1 MDKRNKLLLKSII
14 DYFDPRFTKIESDIS
29 SLKTDVSTI
38 NKYISTES
46 KVKEITANKLV
57 EDFFNKNN
65 MNYKR
70 LSWKYVYN
78 RNGKEV
84 TDLDG
89 CYIINSKPINSIS
102 SIDNISKRNYDKIIN
117 EQAILDILQ
126 TNKTSTTLYTP
137 ISRLVIIESKN
148 LL

>member
-1 MDKRNKLLLKSII
+1 
-14 DYFDPRFTKIESDIS
+14 
-29 SLKTDVSTI
+29 
-38 NKYISTES
+38 
-46 KVKEITANKLV
+46 
-57 EDFFNKNN
+57 
-65 MNYKR
+65 
-70 LSWKYVYN
+70 VYN

-137 ISRLVIIESKN
+137 ISQLVIIESKN